1 MANECKQVSLDNLQR
16 QFGYTN
22 VSDLIL
28 KRSEVWDKYFGNI
41 SEKFEDEILNL
52 DTCVSEALDY
62 YWGRLYKI
70 SRVFTNKQGEK
81 FTLDDDLFREILK
94 IRAFGSRWNGTL
106 AQMNDFMANVFKG
119 ERFVFVTD
127 SQSMS
132 GGLKY
137 EFSTLT
143 PEELYLFSEKDIL
156 PRQAGVG
163 LEIHVIDPDTTFGF
177 YGTELQPWSQGVL
190 YSGAVY
196 RDSGSVDPTQFTY
209 TLYSTPA
216 NATITFVINGTTTTG
231 TGSLSYAG
239 SSAVNIEWTVEAEGY
254 VTKTGIYQF
263 NATENAFSSIVLE
276 SENPYT
282 PTEVIFESST
292 GGDTGTLNI
301 KTDGIYEVICV
312 GGGSG
317 CVICD
322 DVGYGGTVVTGGSGA
337 GFDLKLRLTKG
348 TYSYQVGN
356 GSSYVYNGN
365 YPSNMSELT
374 VSQDGGDTFFGN
386 NVAHGAG
393 GATGKYAR
401 YGDGVIV
408 GQGGSE
414 PTIIDTITETIVNS
428 AGNDGY
434 WVGTNQAGMLAGGS
448 SVIDNYGSGGG
459 ASWAYQFTSKTL
471 ENGTS
476 GYIKVI
482 FISKE

>member
-106 AQMNDFMANVFKG
+106 AQMNEFMANVFKG

-190 YSGAVY
+190 YDGAVY

-209 TLYSTPA
+209 TLYSTPT
-216 NATITFVINGTTTTG
+216 NATIKFVINGTTTTG
-231 TGSLSYAG
+231 TGSLSYSG

-254 VTKTGIYQF
+254 VTKTGTYQF
-263 NATENAFSSIVLE
+263 SATENTFSSIVLE
-276 SENPYT
+276 SENPYFDGQ
-282 PTEVIFESST
+282 ILFESDT
-292 GGDTGTLNI
+292 GGDSGTLEL
-301 KTDGIYEVICV
+301 KTDGIYEIVCV

-317 CVICD
+317 CSLTSHI
-322 DVGYGGTVVTGGSGA
+322 GYGGASVSGGSGA
-337 GFDLKLRLTKG
+337 GFDLKLRLNKG
-348 TYSYQVGN
+348 TYNYYVGK
-356 GSSYVYNGN
+356 GSIGVYND
-365 YPSNMSELT
+365 SELVAERRKLT
-374 VSQDGGDTFFGN
+374 TSENGENSYFGN
-386 NVAHGAG
+386 NIAYGAG
-393 GATGKYAR
+393 GATSTYRSGNDLVVGSGGAMPSIS
-401 YGDGVIV
+401 DSIV
-408 GQGGSE
+408 
-414 PTIIDTITETIVNS
+414 ETILNTN
-428 AGNDGY
+428 GNDGLSA
-434 WVGTNQAGMLAGGS
+434 WTNQAGTLAGGA
-448 SVIDNYGSGGG
+448 SVFDDYGKGGG
-459 ASWAYQFTSKTL
+459 VSWTYQYYSRTL

-476 GYIKVI
+476 GYIKVK